1 MIEFKTKYSR
11 ALLSNVQYLEIDE
24 GVNLVLKRMVII
36 RRVYFEVKMNDIEIL
51 IPWGSLSMR
60 PYLSINDLIYE
71 LFNNFL
77 GQWNI
82 YELAFRPD
90 VHSSFY
96 RTFPEL

>member
-1 MIEFKTKYSR
+1 MVWLGT
-11 ALLSNVQYLEIDE
+11 NVRQIMDFNAEYI
-24 GVNLVLKRMVII
+24 
-36 RRVYFEVKMNDIEIL
+36 

-71 LFNNFL
+71 SFNNFL